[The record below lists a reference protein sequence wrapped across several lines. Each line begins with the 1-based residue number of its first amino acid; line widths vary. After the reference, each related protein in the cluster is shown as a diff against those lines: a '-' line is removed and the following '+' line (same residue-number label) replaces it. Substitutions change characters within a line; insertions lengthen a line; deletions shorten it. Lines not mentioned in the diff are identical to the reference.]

1 MNLLGIMYLL
11 GAAAVGFLAGMIVE
25 LGIDSDTIRMLREHI
40 HKLQLE
46 NIQLRDEHGIERVE
60 IVDPT
65 VADYVDYSWAPR
77 ADR

>member
-1 MNLLGIMYLL
+1 MLGV
-11 GAAAVGFLAGMIVE
+11 AAVGFIAGMIIE
-25 LGIDSDTIRMLREHI
+25 LGIDSETIRSLRDHNE
-40 HKLQLE
+40 KLQME
-46 NIQLRDEHGIERVE
+46 NTQLRNESTIERIE